1 MSGRFAET
9 KVRGR
14 LLEKEAKE
22 KAEKEK
28 KEVPEEVKEKFKT
41 WNRGV
46 AQVHLMALHLTP
58 FITPC
63 TLHPAPCTL
72 HPTPCTPHPA
82 AGESG
87 L

>member
-1 MSGRFAET
+1 M
-9 KVRGR
+9 RGR

-46 AQVHLMALHLTP
+46 AQVLHPVHPETCTP
-58 FITPC
+58 RNLHPESAPLQLHPC
-63 TLHPAPCTL
+63 TLPYC
-72 HPTPCTPHPA
+72 PHCP
-82 AGESG
+82 
-87 L
+87 LF